1 MDAQQ
6 RIAELEAE
14 LAVAH
19 ARIAEQDARIAV
31 QDARIAEQDARIA
44 VLTKQVEVLLEKL
57 GQNSRNSH
65 LPPSS
70 DPPGAGPQRKPKGK
84 KGKRGGQ
91 RGHRGTFR
99 ELVPASQ
106 VDEVVNLFPPKC
118 ENCWAALPEQ
128 ADAEALRYQVTE
140 VPALRP
146 HTKEFRRHEIKCVCG
161 HKTRAAHDPA
171 TIPASSFGPR
181 LVGLVALLTG
191 VYHLSRRRTGQ
202 LLEDVLGVRMSL
214 GTISALEARV
224 SSAIAPAVSEAWDQV
239 EASAVKHTDG
249 TSWLQAGVVMCLWTV
264 ATTSATV
271 FKVLAD
277 GSKSTLTPLFGK
289 LTGILVSDRAKALN
303 FWVMDR
309 RQICWAHLLRKFVSF
324 SERAGPSAAIG
335 GELLDLTAL
344 VFEYHHSYRDGKL
357 SKDKF
362 IAWMTPVRMQFE
374 AMLERA
380 AAASIERLSGSCA
393 DVLLHKQA
401 LWTFLERDDVE
412 PTNNHAE
419 RELRAFVLWRRRSFG
434 TQSDR
439 GNVFAER
446 VMTIAHTTRKQGRN
460 TFAFL
465 IACVRAQTDGT
476 RTPSLFNTAPAACAS
491 AA

>member
-1 MDAQQ
+1 LDAPQ

-19 ARIAEQDARIAV
+19 ARIAEQDARIA
-31 QDARIAEQDARIA
+31 AQDARIA

-70 DPPGAGPQRKPKGK
+70 DPPGAGPQRKPQGK

-106 VDEVVNLFPPKC
+106 VDEVVNLFPSKC
-118 ENCWAALPEQ
+118 ENCWASLTEIVD
-128 ADAEALRYQVTE
+128 ADALRYQVTE
-140 VPALRP
+140 VPVLRP
-146 HTKEFRRHEIKCVCG
+146 HTKEFRRHEIKCMCG

-171 TIPASSFGPR
+171 IIPVSSFGPR
-181 LVGLVALLTG
+181 LVSLVALLTG

-214 GTISALEARV
+214 GSISALEARV
-224 SSAIAPAVSEAWDQV
+224 SSAIAPAVSEAWDHV
-239 EASAVKHTDG
+239 ERSAVKHTDG

-264 ATTSATV
+264 ATTTATV

-277 GSKSTLTPLFGK
+277 GSKATLAPLFGK

-303 FWVMDR
+303 FWVMNR
-309 RQICWAHLLRKFVSF
+309 RQICWAHLLRKFISF
-324 SERAGPSAAIG
+324 SERAGPAAAIG

-344 VFEYHHSYRDGKL
+344 VFEYHHNYRDGRL

-362 IAWMTPVRMQFE
+362 LAWMTPVCIQIE
-374 AMLERA
+374 AVLERA
-380 AAASIERLSGSCA
+380 VAAKIERLSGSCA

-401 LWTFLERDDVE
+401 LWTFLDRDDVE

-465 IACVRAQTDGT
+465 IACVGAQTDGT
-476 RTPSLFNTAPAACAS
+476 RAPSLFDTTPAS

>member
-1 MDAQQ
+1 MDPQQ

-19 ARIAEQDARIAV
+19 ARIAEQDARL
-31 QDARIAEQDARIA
+31 AEQDARIA
-44 VLTKQVEVLLEKL
+44 ALTKQVEVLLEKL

-70 DPPGAGPQRKPKGK
+70 DPPGAGPQRKPTGK
-84 KGKRGGQ
+84 KRKRGGQ
-91 RGHRGTFR
+91 RGHRGAFR
-99 ELVPASQ
+99 ELVPASR
-106 VDEVVNLFPPKC
+106 VDEIVNLFPPKC
-118 ENCWAALPEQ
+118 ENCWAALPEKV
-128 ADAEALRYQVTE
+128 DAEALRYQVTE
-140 VPALRP
+140 LPVLRP
-146 HTKEFRRHEIKCVCG
+146 HVQEFRRHEIECACG
-161 HKTRAAHDPA
+161 YKTRAAHDAA
-171 TIPASSFGPR
+171 TIPASAFGPR

-224 SSAIAPAVSEAWDQV
+224 SIAIGPAVTEAWDHV
-239 EASAVKHTDG
+239 DRAAVKHTDG
-249 TSWLQAGVVMCLWTV
+249 TSWLQAGVLMCLWTV
-264 ATTSATV
+264 ATATATV

-277 GSKSTLTPLFGK
+277 GSKSTLAPLFGK

-303 FWVMDR
+303 FWAMDR

-324 SERAGPSAAIG
+324 SERAGPAATLG
-335 GELLDLTAL
+335 NELLDLTAL
-344 VFEYHHSYRDGKL
+344 VFEYHHNYRDGKL

-362 IAWMTPVRMQFE
+362 LEWMTPVRMQIE
-374 AMLERA
+374 AVLERA
-380 AAASIERLSGSCA
+380 AAANIERLSGSCA

-401 LWTFLERDDVE
+401 LWTFLEHDAVQ

-446 VMTIAHTTRKQGRN
+446 VMTVAHTTRKQGSN

-465 IACVRAQTDGT
+465 IACVRAQNAGT
-476 RTPSLFNTAPAACAS
+476 RAPSLFTTLAVAPTCAA
-491 AA
+491 